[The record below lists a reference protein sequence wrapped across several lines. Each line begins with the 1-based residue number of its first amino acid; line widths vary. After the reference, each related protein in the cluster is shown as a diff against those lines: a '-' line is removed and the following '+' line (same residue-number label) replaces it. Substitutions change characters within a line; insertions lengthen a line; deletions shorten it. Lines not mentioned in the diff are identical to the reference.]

1 MSTVSGSLITRNYAN
16 FKGVDFTDEEVSLTR
31 SPDALNIWKDYKQL
45 GKCIESRPEL
55 ELVNEYDNTIWG
67 VFFYKVGNKE
77 MKLVHCGTKL
87 YRELDGERTELFTG
101 LNPRKSYDFVD
112 NNIWYLKDGIN
123 YLKYDGETLSQVEDS
138 AFIPTTTISRNPL
151 GGGTTFQDVNM
162 MSAYRKNSFVG
173 DGESKVYHLD
183 TKGLDTGTNT
193 VTAVVDGTILNEST
207 DFEVNRPDG
216 IITFKV
222 APNKPL
228 TDGQD
233 NVEITFKKTVT
244 GYVDRIKKCTLLQV
258 FDNRVF
264 FSGNQDYPNTVWHSS
279 LNDPTY
285 CSDLDYYNEGLDLSP
300 VKDMVAGN
308 NALWVFK
315 EPSQANTTIFYH
327 NPTIDS
333 EYGKVY
339 PSTHSSISTGC
350 IGKAINFSDDICF
363 FSDRGMEAVT
373 QDLTTEQ
380 ALSHRSS
387 LIDSKLLAETNYKN
401 MILEEWEGYL
411 LVIIDNKV
419 YLADSRGDETSAKYE
434 WFYWELPVNVTCTRV
449 KDGVLYLG
457 TNNAIYK
464 FGYDE
469 NEYKEVTFTEEN
481 GEYVLYG
488 ESTQATTNGYQ
499 LFDSSKLPTTTHAGV
514 TITNN
519 NDGSLSISG
528 KGTLSE
534 AFEVR
539 YFVSH
544 EEFVKLFKV
553 GKLNLKTEKQTN
565 PFIYVN
571 LYKNGVFS
579 STILT
584 NRWTTS
590 ASFEIKQEHL
600 DEDYSLY
607 IGFNGAASTEIAEGT
622 IKPML
627 YQDGN
632 GTWERFTGGDPN
644 PTPDYPSEIVNT
656 YKAGKYRTLING
668 VQYRFELKDDLRST
682 RTAKDRIYLDSTGL
696 HITRN
701 VNKILLDSTKN
712 YSFVGN
718 AAMPYFYVTPDN
730 FKGSSLVLSDYFP
743 SKSVTEEGSIWLGVS
758 ALAINVWGEIDTL
771 EEFRTWIATHNTTVH
786 YELAT
791 STTTDIDY
799 LVSPLSYWTTPL
811 DEFNYPQYQKT
822 TNKRG
827 CVTDIKGTNITISTR
842 IDSGDFEDIVTH
854 ENIDS
859 YVVNRIKKKK
869 WKRIQLRFSSHR
881 PFELYSSTLE
891 SYVGGYVK
899 R

>member
-1 MSTVSGSLITRNYAN
+1 MSTSGSLITRNYAN
-16 FKGVDFTDEEVSLTR
+16 FKGVDFSDEEVSLTR
-31 SPDALNIWKDYKQL
+31 SPDALNIWKDYKKL
-45 GKCIESRPEL
+45 GKAVESRPEL

-123 YLKYDGETLSQVEDS
+123 YLKYDGQTLSQVENS

-151 GGGTTFQDVNM
+151 GGGTPFQDVNM

-173 DGESKVYHLD
+173 DGESKTYHLD

-193 VTAVVDGTILNEST
+193 VTAVVDGTILNETT

-222 APNKPL
+222 APSKPL

-233 NVEITFKKTVT
+233 NVVITFKKTVA
-244 GYVDRIKKCTLLQV
+244 GYMDRIKKCTLLQV

-333 EYGKVY
+333 NYGKVY

-350 IGKAINFSDDICF
+350 VGRAINFSDDICF

-373 QDLTTEQ
+373 QDITTEQ
-380 ALSHRSS
+380 VLTHRSS

-411 LVIIDNKV
+411 LVFIDNKV
-419 YLADSRGDETSAKYE
+419 YLADSRGEPSSAKYE
-434 WFYWELPVNVTCTRV
+434 WFYWELPINITCTRV

-457 TNNAIYK
+457 TNEAIYK
-464 FGYDE
+464 LGYDE
-469 NEYKEVTFTEEN
+469 NEYKEVTFTKGTN
-481 GEYVLYG
+481 EYYLEG
-488 ESTQATTNGYQ
+488 ESKQEVRSGKNLLDITNYKTIYTRIGFDISKLEIGKEYTFSTNKPIKWFKISN
-499 LFDSSKLPTTTHAGV
+499 FDSSHNSVANVSDVGFDTFTFTMARNPNIEETATQYLFISFGTANDIPTNINSFDGCKFQIEEGV
-514 TITNN
+514 IAT
-519 NDGSLSISG
+519 
-528 KGTLSE
+528 E
-534 AFEVR
+534 
-539 YFVSH
+539 Y
-544 EEFVKLFKV
+544 EEY
-553 GKLNLKTEKQTN
+553 G
-565 PFIYVN
+565 
-571 LYKNGVFS
+571 
-579 STILT
+579 
-584 NRWTTS
+584 
-590 ASFEIKQEHL
+590 AS
-600 DEDYSLY
+600 
-607 IGFNGAASTEIAEGT
+607 
-622 IKPML
+622 
-627 YQDGN
+627 
-632 GTWERFTGGDPN
+632 
-644 PTPDYPSEIVNT
+644 PTPEYPSEIVNT
-656 YKAGKYRTLING
+656 YKAGKYRTVIDG
-668 VQYRFELKDDLRST
+668 KQYRFELKDDLRS
-682 RTAKDRIYLDSTGL
+682 AGNYKDRIYLNKDRLILEKNISEIVFGSPQAFYSGTLFNTPCQYGVYL
-696 HITRN
+696 INDAKKMSRN
-701 VNKILLDSTKN
+701 YEFISNKIAPTKE
-712 YSFVGN
+712 SFNKYAGYLNEASIIALTDTEDTVE
-718 AAMPYFYVTPDN
+718 N
-730 FKGSSLVLSDYFP
+730 FSSKLM
-743 SKSVTEEGSIWLGVS
+743 GSIVYYP
-758 ALAINVWGEIDTL
+758 LASPV
-771 EEFRTWIATHNTTVH
+771 
-786 YELAT
+786 
-791 STTTDIDY
+791 TTDIDY

-827 CVTDIKGTNITISTR
+827 CVTDIKGTNITISTK